1 MIQRN
6 QKRNKRATLP
16 SAWTGAESE
25 DLQNDSRDSRTLP
38 QTAKAQEI
46 IRKETHDCRHNIIFG
61 NEGERKWKK
70 ANVVPP
76 RTGNVRFS
84 DLGELDMGFVQV

>member
-6 QKRNKRATLP
+6 QKRNKRSTLP
-16 SAWTGAESE
+16 SAWTGTESE
-25 DLQNDSRDSRTLP
+25 DLQSDSRDSRSLP
-38 QTAKAQEI
+38 QTAKEKEVV
-46 IRKETHDCRHNIIFG
+46 REETHDCRHNIILG